1 MKRIILI
8 LSLLLS
14 LSLLFG
20 GQAGKAK
27 ASLNLGLANGASLG
41 VGLDSPYGEN
51 RDNYLNIHAYY
62 CRLFWC
68 AGICREI
75 RTYNDRNDFYYL
87 VSAGVNIGQMLP
99 YPLDRDLFVSPH
111 VALGVGH
118 RFKLGRNSYM
128 FVEWDVGLKLSV
140 TNINVGVTF

>member
-1 MKRIILI
+1 MKRAVSI
-8 LSLLLS
+8 SLLLS

-27 ASLNLGLANGASLG
+27 ASLNLGLANGASFG
-41 VGLDSPYGEN
+41 VGLDSPHGEN

-62 CRLFWC
+62 CRLFWY

-99 YPLDRDLFVSPH
+99 YPLDRDLFVWRASGG
-111 VALGVGH
+111 VRLIGGACVQLLNAQALERGSG
-118 RFKLGRNSYM
+118 G
-128 FVEWDVGLKLSV
+128 
-140 TNINVGVTF
+140 